1 MLFLCSFLFTFF
13 YLLPSMEVH
22 KANLEVAQPLVTNSA
37 FSINPFIP
45 QLHPMVMAS
54 LPHIPNSMTAI
65 VGGQANPPN
74 PMNNMSL
81 QTQGMLPVSNP
92 QQQQLMN
99 GHCMTN
105 KSNATANNSP
115 INTCYTFANGN
126 SAATSMSVNNLAA
139 ALPFA
144 CFFPKP
150 SPYTQAVIQAQQGV
164 GTQSSIV
171 SCGGGGCT
179 TTTTTVSHASQSL
192 SNAQQQAA
200 AMLGL
205 HALTTQHLLPVS
217 SATPPN
223 PTNITNSYHV
233 TPKLKTPAGLITV
246 SSGRGTD
253 KFSPY

>member
-1 MLFLCSFLFTFF
+1 
-13 YLLPSMEVH
+13 MEVH

-37 FSINPFIP
+37 IPISQMIP

-54 LPHIPNSMTAI
+54 LPQIPNPMTAI
-65 VGGQANPPN
+65 VGGQANPSTPISN
-74 PMNNMSL
+74 VSSVPL
-81 QTQGMLPVSNP
+81 QTHGMLPATNT
-92 QQQQLMN
+92 QQQLVN

-105 KSNATANNSP
+105 KTNTTNNQQVNS
-115 INTCYTFANGN
+115 CYTFANCNTTNTPGN
-126 SAATSMSVNNLAA
+126 TVMSVNNLAT

-150 SPYTQAVIQAQQGV
+150 SAYTQAVIHAHAQHQQGV
-164 GTQSSIV
+164 GGSQSSII
-171 SCGGGGCT
+171 SCGGGCT
-179 TTTTTVSHASQSL
+179 TTTTTVSPASQSL
-192 SNAQQQAA
+192 SNAQHHAA

-217 SATPPN
+217 SGTPPN
-223 PTNITNSYHV
+223 PNHITNSYHV